1 MVSSIDLA
9 SSKLMLSLIYW
20 MYTSDKNQSKLHESN
35 SDVIWSFDNTKFP
48 NIDEL
53 LNIEICDTI
62 NISLMDSVYA

>member
-1 MVSSIDLA
+1 
-9 SSKLMLSLIYW
+9 

-53 LNIEICDTI
+53 LNIEIWDTI